1 MATYEDGYNQAY
13 QDFKKNPDIEKLVDD
28 YAWGLKGFW
37 FHNPKA
43 RHLYGL
49 DGKEEKN
56 NDYKIIV
63 TKYYKGYRKAL
74 DEIIDS
80 INKEKLSSE
89 VIEND

>member
-1 MATYEDGYNQAY
+1 MNKLTFEDGYNQAY
-13 QDFKKNPDIEKLVDD
+13 QDFKKNPNIEKLEDD

-43 RHLYGL
+43 RPLYDM

-56 NDYKIIV
+56 NDYKVIV
-63 TKYYKGYRKAL
+63 TKYDKGYRKAL

-80 INKEKLSSE
+80 INKKT
-89 VIEND
+89 IRKDD